1 MSFLS
6 KLFDRTN
13 QKPASHVPR
22 PHASA
27 APVPRM
33 DGGLPMQEQLQWIR
47 DAHTSVSRAASI
59 EAVRGALTVVLG
71 QFKGTGLTMPVGLLT
86 ELSGKARSASGADL
100 GSLKRDISE
109 ALVNMERVHGAMLN
123 LAASTKARH

>member
-1 MSFLS
+1 
-6 KLFDRTN
+6 
-13 QKPASHVPR
+13 
-22 PHASA
+22 
-27 APVPRM
+27 
-33 DGGLPMQEQLQWIR
+33 MQEQLQWIR